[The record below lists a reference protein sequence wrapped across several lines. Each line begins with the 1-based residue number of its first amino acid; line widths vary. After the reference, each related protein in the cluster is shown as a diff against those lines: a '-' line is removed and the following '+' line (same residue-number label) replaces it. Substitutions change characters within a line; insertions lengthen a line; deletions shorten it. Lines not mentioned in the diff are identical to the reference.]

1 MKVAGDI
8 KRDEEKKTSAP
19 KEDSCLKIGKVVQ
32 FESAEHFRRVDHELA
47 LVARAIAGDC
57 VSFMA
62 IDEAAGS
69 HVA

>member
-8 KRDEEKKTSAP
+8 KRDEEKKTRAP
-19 KEDSCLKIGKVVQ
+19 KESCLKISTAVQ

>member
-8 KRDEEKKTSAP
+8 KRDEEKKTRAP
-19 KEDSCLKIGKVVQ
+19 KEGCLKIGKIVQ